1 MTDEFRQLS
10 ALAALDALAGEELE
24 RWNALREAH
33 PEWAGDV
40 AGDVA
45 VVRELGQVF
54 ARGAVPP
61 ADLAD
66 RIVAAVVT
74 EQTEPVVT
82 TPSPGRPAVVP
93 RRRWRS
99 LLPALG
105 MSAAAAAA
113 AVAITLVATRDP
125 GLGTPDR
132 EAQIVAVTPGDSLL
146 GTVALYHPDRMDGR
160 LAIDISRLKAA
171 PTGHHYQVWVLRKG
185 STVMEAVGT
194 FNVASDATHIEAN
207 LPGRGEYAALDIS
220 LEEDNGP
227 PEHSGVS
234 IAGATFGVS

>member
-10 ALAALDALAGEELE
+10 ALAALGALAGEELE
-24 RWNALREAH
+24 RWDALREAH

-40 AGDVA
+40 ARDVA
-45 VVRELGQVF
+45 VVRDLGHVF
-54 ARGAVPP
+54 ARGALPP
-61 ADLAD
+61 ADLSD
-66 RIVAAVVT
+66 RIIAVAVAG
-74 EQTEPVVT
+74 QPEPVVA
-82 TPSPGRPAVVP
+82 TPSPGHATVAS

-99 LLPALG
+99 LLPAIG

-132 EAQIVAVTPGDSLL
+132 EAAIVAVTPGDSLA
-146 GTVALYHPDRMDGR
+146 GRVALYHPDRADGR
-160 LAIDISRLKAA
+160 LAIDISKLKAA
-171 PTGHHYQVWVLRKG
+171 PAGHHYQVWLLRKG
-185 STVMEAVGT
+185 STVMEAVGA
-194 FNVASDATHIEAN
+194 FDVSSDATHIEAN

-234 IAGATFGVS
+234 IAGATFS